1 MSVEWHAVIESF
13 SPAFMD
19 EYEKLEEELAD
30 IYELYITKFRC
41 LTFLEQQLEE
51 IEESELQKIQAFN
64 SVPILLS
71 LD

>member
-1 MSVEWHAVIESF
+1 
-13 SPAFMD
+13 MD

-51 IEESELQKIQAFN
+51 IEETELQKIQ
-64 SVPILLS
+64 VDP
-71 LD
+71 